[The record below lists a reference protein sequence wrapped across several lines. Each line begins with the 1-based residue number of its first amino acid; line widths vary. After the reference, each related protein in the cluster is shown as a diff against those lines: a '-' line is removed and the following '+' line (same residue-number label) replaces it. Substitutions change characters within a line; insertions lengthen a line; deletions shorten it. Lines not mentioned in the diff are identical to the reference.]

1 MRSVLA
7 VRTDSAGDVLLM
19 GPAVRTVARGA
30 DRVDLLASPRGA
42 EAAAL
47 LPGVTEV
54 LEFDPPWDGLPP
66 APFEPASVTGLVERV
81 AERGYDEV
89 VVFASYHQSPLPM
102 AMVARL
108 AGVPR
113 VSATSDANPGS
124 LLDVRHRR
132 MADGSDDDGTARG
145 GHEVAAALDL
155 AAAAGYRLPPGDDAR
170 LRLREP
176 LPAPPRGVPEE
187 PYIVLHPGAAATAR
201 GIDPA
206 QARVIATAL
215 ADDGWPVLVT
225 GSAAELADAHEV
237 ASSGGVELAGRTS
250 LAELASVLRGAA
262 ALVVGNTGPAHLA
275 AAVGTPVVSLF
286 APVVPAAR
294 WEPWKVPCVLL
305 GDQAAPCA
313 GTRARDCPV
322 AGHPCLSRV
331 TAAEVVA
338 AVHSLTGERRRAGR
352 RAS

>member
-19 GPAVRTVARGA
+19 GPAVRALARGA
-30 DRVDLLASPRGA
+30 DRVDLLVSPRGA
-42 EAAAL
+42 AAAAL
-47 LPGVTEV
+47 LPGVSDV
-54 LEFDPPWDGLPP
+54 IEFDPPWDGLPP
-66 APFEPASVTGLVERV
+66 ARFEPHLVARLVDRV
-81 AERGYDEV
+81 AGQGYDEV
-89 VVFASYHQSPLPM
+89 VVFTSYHQSPLPM

-113 VSATSDANPGS
+113 VSAACDDHPGA

-132 MADGSDDDGTARG
+132 IGDGSDDDGTARG

-155 AAAAGYRLPPGDDAR
+155 AAAAGYRLSPGDDAR

-176 LPAPPRGVPEE
+176 LPPLPAGVPAE
-187 PYIVLHPGAAATAR
+187 PYVVLHPGAAATAR
-201 GIDPA
+201 SIEPV
-206 QARVIATAL
+206 QARAIAAAL
-215 ADDGWPVLVT
+215 ADDGWPVVVT
-225 GSAAELADAHEV
+225 GGPAELGTAHEV
-237 ASSGGVELAGRTS
+237 TPFGCVNLAGRTT

-305 GDQAAPCA
+305 GDQDAPCA

-322 AGHPCLSRV
+322 AGHPCLSHV
-331 TAAEVVA
+331 AAAEVVA
-338 AVHSLTGERRRAGR
+338 AVRSLTGERRWPGR

>member
-19 GPAVRTVARGA
+19 GPAVRALARGA
-30 DRVDLLASPRGA
+30 DRLDLLVSPRGA

-47 LPGVTEV
+47 LPGVTDDIEI
-54 LEFDPPWDGLPP
+54 DPPWDGLAP
-66 APFEPASVTGLVERV
+66 ARFEPHLVARLVDRV
-81 AERGYDEV
+81 AGPGYDEV
-89 VVFASYHQSPLPM
+89 VVFTSYHQSPLPM
-102 AMVARL
+102 ALLARL
-108 AGVPR
+108 AGVPK
-113 VSATSDANPGS
+113 VSATCDDHPGA

-132 MADGSDDDGTARG
+132 TGDESDDDGTARG

-155 AAAAGYRLPPGDDAR
+155 AAAAGYRLSPGDDAR

-176 LPAPPRGVPEE
+176 LPPPPAGVPAE
-187 PYIVLHPGAAATAR
+187 PYVVLHPGAAAAAR
-201 GIDPA
+201 SIEPV
-206 QARVIATAL
+206 QARSIAAAL
-215 ADDGWPVLVT
+215 ADDGWPVVVT
-225 GSAAELADAHEV
+225 GGAAELETAH
-237 ASSGGVELAGRTS
+237 GVTPFGCVNLAGRTS
-250 LAELASVLRGAA
+250 LGELASVLRGAA

-305 GDQAAPCA
+305 GDQDAPCA

-322 AGHPCLSRV
+322 VGHPCLSHV
-331 TAAEVVA
+331 AAAEVVA
-338 AVHSLTGERRRAGR
+338 AVRSLTGERRWPGR